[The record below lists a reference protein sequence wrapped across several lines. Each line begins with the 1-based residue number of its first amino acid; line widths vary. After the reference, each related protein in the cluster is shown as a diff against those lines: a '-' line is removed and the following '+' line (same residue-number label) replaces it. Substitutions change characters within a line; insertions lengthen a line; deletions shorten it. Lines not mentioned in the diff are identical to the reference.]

1 MILSSFLLLLHA
13 LTLCGQPRRMG
24 APNGAPVAPPSTIS
38 STALT
43 YEESS
48 EARKSTALAMSSGSP
63 QRPSG
68 MTDEKNFANL
78 ADSICR
84 YRGARPALPNRSLGR
99 ARCDDVH
106 ANVARCKVGG
116 DGTRHRD
123 EAALRGCICGD
134 AGLAEIVVY
143 RPIKDDAAVVVQQR
157 RR

>member
-1 MILSSFLLLLHA
+1 
-13 LTLCGQPRRMG
+13 MG
-24 APNGAPVAPPSTIS
+24 APHGAPVAPPSTIS

-48 EARKSTALAMSSGSP
+48 EARKSTALATSSGSP

-68 MTDEKNFANL
+68 IAEETNFASF
-78 ADSICR
+78 ADSSGDI
-84 YRGARPALPNRSLGR
+84 RGARPALPNGSLRR

-123 EAALRGCICGD
+123 EAALGGCICGR
-134 AGLAEIVVY
+134 
-143 RPIKDDAAVVVQQR
+143 RPVGRDSCVPTR
-157 RR
+157 